1 MSCSLRATLITG
13 CLVFPRL
20 IFAQAPAAVNA
31 APVELPSVVSKFKV
45 QFYGFTE
52 LDMIHDSTQSFNEL
66 AGDGLIARPGTY
78 GGEHGR
84 VMFSARN
91 SRIGFRINGPTLGE
105 VKVSGQVEADFLGNQ
120 PANPPALGEGAFFT
134 NPALRARHL
143 TLKLE
148 TPVLDL
154 LAGQSWALFG
164 WQPYFD
170 PASVQ
175 IQGLPGEVF
184 SRVPQ
189 LRLSHMF
196 KSDAVNVEVA
206 VAASRPPQRDSGA
219 PDGQAGLRLMLN
231 GWKAY
236 RTVGSAGT
244 TLDAAALGVSSTV
257 RHFTVA
263 ELSATPSQS
272 QSATGWGVSIDGL
285 IPVVP
290 ASPDSHANALTLT
303 ASFAIGTGISDNYT
317 GLNGGI
323 GFPRVAA
330 ADGTMVAFPAN
341 IDNGFVTYDAAG
353 NLHTIDWSSVIVG
366 AQYYLPFG
374 GLWLAAD
381 FSHMHTGNI
390 ADYGAAA
397 ASVITDSTFVDGNL
411 FWDAVEAVRF
421 GVEYAHFEQKYADA
435 TKAKNERIQIST
447 FYIF

>member
-1 MSCSLRATLITG
+1 
-13 CLVFPRL
+13 
-20 IFAQAPAAVNA
+20 
-31 APVELPSVVSKFKV
+31 V

-52 LDMIHDSTQSFNEL
+52 LDMIRDSTQSFNEL

-91 SRIGFRINGPTLGE
+91 SRIGFRIKGPTLGE
-105 VKVSGQVEADFLGNQ
+105 VKISGQVEADFLGNQ
-120 PANPPALGEGAFFT
+120 PANPPAFSEAAFFT
-134 NPALRARHL
+134 NPAFRARHL
-143 TLKLE
+143 TLKVE
-148 TPVLDL
+148 TPVVDL
-154 LAGQSWALFG
+154 LAGQTWGLFG

-189 LRLSHMF
+189 LRLSHVF
-196 KSDAVNVEVA
+196 ESDALDVEVA
-206 VAASRPPQRDSGA
+206 VAASRPPQRDADA
-219 PDGQAGLRLMLN
+219 PDGQGGLRLLIN
-231 GWKAY
+231 HWKGY
-236 RTVGSAGT
+236 RTIGSSGT
-244 TLDAAALGVSSTV
+244 TLDSAALGVSGTV
-257 RHFTVA
+257 RNFTIA
-263 ELSATPSQS
+263 ELAAAPGDSQHIS
-272 QSATGWGVSIDGL
+272 CWGLSIDGM
-285 IPVVP
+285 IPVLP
-290 ASPDSHANALTLT
+290 ASKENHANALTLT
-303 ASFAIGTGISDNYT
+303 ASFSTGTGISDSYT

-323 GFPRVAA
+323 SFPRVSA

-366 AQYYLPFG
+366 AQYFLPFG

-381 FSHMHTGNI
+381 FSHMHSGNI
-390 ADYGAAA
+390 DDYGAAA
-397 ASVITDSTFVDGNL
+397 ASVVTDSTFYDGNL
-411 FWDAVEAVRF
+411 FWDAVEGVRF

-435 TKAKNERIQIST
+435 TKAKNERIQVST